1 MRPIRDFLSDARTD
15 RRARVQYVDIVLGF
29 ATLVAFVSVAP
40 WVYTGIGMATDTVDP
55 LSSTLLQ
62 LTLPVFVIAM
72 IVSLGISART
82 G

>member
-1 MRPIRDFLSDARTD
+1 MIPDRRSSARTD
-15 RRARVQYVDIVLGF
+15 TRARVQYVDIVLGF
-29 ATLVAFVSVAP
+29 ATLISFIAMAP
-40 WVYTGIGMATDTVDP
+40 WVYTGIGMATDVVDP

-62 LTLPVFVIAM
+62 LSLPVFVIAM